1 MVIKL
6 INNQNT
12 SKKVEIHAR
21 LCRQLN
27 KIYEQKNHDYGDS
40 FGKGMTEYGLIM
52 PVIRLEDKFNR
63 FKKLALNNGE
73 AKVKD
78 ESIEDTL
85 LDMANY
91 ALMTVIEM
99 RNKKC

>member
-12 SKKVEIHAR
+12 SKKVEIHAG

-40 FGKGMTEYGLIM
+40 F
-52 PVIRLEDKFNR
+52 
-63 FKKLALNNGE
+63 
-73 AKVKD
+73 
-78 ESIEDTL
+78 
-85 LDMANY
+85 
-91 ALMTVIEM
+91 
-99 RNKKC
+99 

>member
-1 MVIKL
+1 
-6 INNQNT
+6 
-12 SKKVEIHAR
+12 
-21 LCRQLN
+21 
-27 KIYEQKNHDYGDS
+27 
-40 FGKGMTEYGLIM
+40 MTEYGLIM

-99 RNKKC
+99 RNKK

>member
-1 MVIKL
+1 
-6 INNQNT
+6 
-12 SKKVEIHAR
+12 
-21 LCRQLN
+21 
-27 KIYEQKNHDYGDS
+27 
-40 FGKGMTEYGLIM
+40 MTEYGLIM

>member
-1 MVIKL
+1 M
-6 INNQNT
+6 
-12 SKKVEIHAR
+12 A
-21 LCRQLN
+21 
-27 KIYEQKNHDYGDS
+27 
-40 FGKGMTEYGLIM
+40 EYGLIM